1 MNTNTQ
7 LALQPGDSIE
17 AFRSL
22 YSNIAANLLSAAEM
36 LARLCAAEPE
46 TLSRLS
52 SGPGAIPEAALS
64 GFLKVAERSLHPAL
78 LLNGCPAYQR
88 LKTKPYSVQEQ
99 AVTRGFVEVVTG
111 PAEGDFIRVDVVKL
125 EGEVLNQVIGPVGLR
140 SLDDQRAWRRRKAIT
155 VALRRLR
162 FALCPPYE
170 VKKGRIRILRGNFE
184 FTRIELL
191 RLLEVMEA

>member
-17 AFRSL
+17 AFRSFFGDIA
-22 YSNIAANLLSAAEM
+22 SNIVTAAGM
-36 LARLCAAEPE
+36 LARLCAAEPD
-46 TLSRLS
+46 TISRLS
-52 SGPGAIPEAALS
+52 SGPNAISEAVLIS
-64 GFLKVAERSLHPAL
+64 FLKVAERSLHPAL

-88 LKTKPYSVQEQ
+88 LKSKPYSVQEQ

-111 PAEGDFIRVDVVKL
+111 PADGDFIRVDVVKL
-125 EGEVLNQVIGPVGLR
+125 EGEVLKQVIGPAGLR

-155 VALRRLR
+155 VERTAP
-162 FALCPPYE
+162 ADVGPPYE

>member
-22 YSNIAANLLSAAEM
+22 YSNISANLLSAAEM
-36 LARLCAAEPE
+36 LARLCAAEPD

-111 PAEGDFIRVDVVKL
+111 PADGDFIRVDVVKL
-125 EGEVLNQVIGPVGLR
+125 EGEVLNQVIGPAGLR

-155 VALRRLR
+155 VERTAP
-162 FALCPPYE
+162 ADVGPPYE

>member
-88 LKTKPYSVQEQ
+88 LKSKPYSVQEQ

-111 PAEGDFIRVDVVKL
+111 PADGDFIRVDVVKL
-125 EGEVLNQVIGPVGLR
+125 EGEVLNQVIGPAGLR

-155 VALRRLR
+155 VERTAPAD
-162 FALCPPYE
+162 FGPPYE